1 MQRMSPKAD
10 PEIDAAPVRR
20 RRSLLRL
27 FTYTLLSFTLLLVAV
42 IALLWGQR
50 EQLARD
56 YIDDLLRQNG
66 ISATYTIE
74 TIGPEKQIIRDVVVG
89 DPAAPDMTI
98 GRAEIALV
106 TRLGL
111 PQIRRVTLD
120 DLRLW
125 GRVVNGQPSF
135 GALDPVIFTDST
147 EPFSLPDLELQLNDA
162 RALIEGDYG
171 PVAITL
177 RGGGRLRDG
186 FVAELAAIAPRPRVA
201 GCTGRELSL
210 YGEVAIADQR
220 PSFMGP
226 LRYLSLAC
234 PEQGVQLADGGARLD
249 LLLDADMAGIEGDV
263 NLAGGESSLPST
275 TLAAVEGEGHFVF
288 RNSALTSRFD
298 LSGRAVDAAGIRL
311 ARAHFAGTLRAAE
324 QFARLQLEGSF
335 DGSGLLLGP
344 ALDDRLAGAEAS
356 AAGTLGQP
364 LIAQMRRALASEMRA
379 STLDGRIVVGRSANR
394 SYVSVPAAMLRGAGG
409 AGLIQVSR
417 GQVLFS
423 ADGLPQF
430 SGNFATGGANLP
442 RVSGR
447 MEQLAGGGLEL
458 QLTMAPYAAADARLA
473 VPQMRVRQNSGG
485 AITFDGQVLASGAL
499 PGGFVRG
506 LDVPVNGA
514 VSPSGAISLWQE
526 CVPVRFTS
534 LAVAQL
540 QVNGQQLTLCPP
552 RGRPILSYGA
562 SGLSLAAGVPSLT
575 LRGRLGDSPLELT
588 SGAVGLAWPGAL
600 AAQNVVIALGSG
612 ESVSRLKLTALNAML
627 AEQGISGTFAG
638 AEGTI
643 GSVPLVLSEGT
654 GSLAVADGALI
665 LTDSRFTVSDR
676 QPPPPGQNERRFHP
690 LLADNASLTFANGQ
704 VTSSFLLRHPASG
717 TPVSRVAVAHDL
729 ASGRGHA
736 DLVVDSL
743 RFTQAFQ
750 PADLTFNL
758 YGTVSNVRGL
768 VTGNGRIDWNADGVT
783 SSTGA
788 FSSDGLDLAAAFGP
802 VAGARGTIR
811 FTDLIGLTTA
821 PGQRIRVATINPG
834 IEVLDGDL
842 GISLTG
848 GTLLRLEDARW
859 PFLGGTIEMHPVAL
873 NLGAQEERTYVI
885 EIRGLEAQRFIAHMG
900 LGNISATGTFDGTIP
915 VIFDAEG
922 FGRLEGGEL
931 VSRAPGG
938 SVSYIGELTYEDLS
952 PIANYAFAALR
963 DMDYERMQIQMNG
976 PLTGELVTSVRFDGV
991 RQGDEAEQNF
1001 ITRRLANL
1009 PIRFIVNVRA
1019 PFYSMAGSLRSLY
1032 DPSAVRDPRGLG
1044 LLSDDG
1050 RRFVPAGMPEGAA
1063 TPTIQPPES
1072 EAMP

>member
-27 FTYTLLSFTLLLVAV
+27 FAYTLLGFTLLLAAV

-74 TIGPEKQIIRDVVVG
+74 TIGPEKQVIRNVVVG

-125 GRVVNGQPSF
+125 GRVVDGQPSF
-135 GALDPVIFTDST
+135 GALDPLIFTDST

-171 PVAITL
+171 PVAIAL
-177 RGGGRLRDG
+177 QGGGHLRDG
-186 FVAELAAIAPRPRVA
+186 FAAELAAIAPRPRVA
-201 GCTGRELSL
+201 GCAGRELSL

-220 PSFMGP
+220 PSFKGP
-226 LRYLSLAC
+226 LRYLSLSC
-234 PEQGVQLADGGARLD
+234 LEQGVQLGDGGARLD
-249 LLLDADMAGIEGDV
+249 LLLDADMAGIEGDI
-263 NLAGGESSLPST
+263 NLAGGASAVPST

-288 RNSALTSRFD
+288 RNGALTSRFD
-298 LSGRAVDAAGIRL
+298 LSGRAVDAAGVRL

-324 QFARLQLEGSF
+324 QFARLQLEGTF
-335 DGSGLLLGP
+335 DGSGLVLGP
-344 ALDDRLAGAEAS
+344 VLDQRLATAEAG

-364 LIAQMRRALASEMRA
+364 LIARMRRALASEMQA
-379 STLDGRIVVGRSANR
+379 STLDGRIVVGRSAER

-409 AGLIQVSR
+409 AGLVQVSR
-417 GQVLFS
+417 GQVLFN

-447 MEQLAGGGLEL
+447 MEQLASGGLDL
-458 QLTMAPYAAADARLA
+458 RLAMAPYAAADARLA

-506 LDVPVNGA
+506 LDVPVSGA
-514 VSPSGAISLWQE
+514 VSPSGAISLWQG
-526 CVPVRFTS
+526 CTPVRFSS

-540 QVNGQQLTLCPP
+540 QLNGQQLTLCPP
-552 RGRPILSYGA
+552 LGRPILSYDA
-562 SGLSLAAGVPSLT
+562 SELSLAAGVPSLT
-575 LRGRLGDSPLELT
+575 LRGRLGDSPLALT
-588 SGAVGLAWPGAL
+588 SGAAGFAWPGAL
-600 AAQNVVIALGSG
+600 AAQNVAIDLGSG
-612 ESVSRLKLTALNAML
+612 ESASHLKLAALNAVL
-627 AEQGISGTFAG
+627 AERINGTFAG

-643 GSVPLVLSEGT
+643 GSVPLILSEGT
-654 GSLAVADGALI
+654 GSLALADGVLT

-676 QPPPPGQNERRFHP
+676 QPPPPGQNERRFYP

-704 VTSSFLLRHPASG
+704 VTSAFLLRHPASG
-717 TPVSRVAVAHDL
+717 TPVSRVAVVHDL
-729 ASGRGHA
+729 ATGRGHA
-736 DLVVDSL
+736 GLVVDLL
-743 RFTQAFQ
+743 RFTPAFQ

-802 VAGARGTIR
+802 VSGARGTIR

-931 VSRAPGG
+931 VSRPPGG

-1001 ITRRLANL
+1001 VTRRLANL

-1050 RRFVPAGMPEGAA
+1050 RRFVPAGVPDDAA